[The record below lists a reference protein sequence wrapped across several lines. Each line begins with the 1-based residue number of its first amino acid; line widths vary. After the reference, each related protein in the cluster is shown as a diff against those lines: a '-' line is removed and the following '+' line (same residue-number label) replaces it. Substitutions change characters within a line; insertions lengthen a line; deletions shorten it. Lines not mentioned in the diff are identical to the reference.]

1 MHRSYLLKRP
11 FDFCLG
17 LTGFVLSLPLW
28 GLICFLIW
36 LEGKGGVFYVQERVG
51 LNGRIFKVIK
61 FRTMGYDRDNSR
73 LPKLLRSTALDELP
87 QLVNILKGEMSFV
100 GPRPLIPGE
109 LTSQL
114 QAQYR
119 SAVRPGLTGVAQV
132 LTSKNASIL
141 EKARYDLWYIDKQN
155 ILLDIS
161 LILRSFWVS
170 LSRIW
175 DSLAISKEVKPS

>member
-1 MHRSYLLKRP
+1 MKRP
-11 FDFCLG
+11 FDFCLS
-17 LTGFVLSLPLW
+17 LTGLVLSLPLW

-36 LEGKGGVFYVQERVG
+36 LEDKRPIFYIQERVG
-51 LNGRIFKVIK
+51 LNGRTFKVIK
-61 FRTMGYDRDNSR
+61 FRTMGYEKDNSR

-109 LTSQL
+109 LASQSE
-114 QAQYR
+114 AQYR

-141 EKARYDLWYIDKQN
+141 EKTKYDLWYIDKQN

-170 LSRIW
+170 LSKKW
-175 DSLAISKEVKPS
+175 DSLVITKEVKWS